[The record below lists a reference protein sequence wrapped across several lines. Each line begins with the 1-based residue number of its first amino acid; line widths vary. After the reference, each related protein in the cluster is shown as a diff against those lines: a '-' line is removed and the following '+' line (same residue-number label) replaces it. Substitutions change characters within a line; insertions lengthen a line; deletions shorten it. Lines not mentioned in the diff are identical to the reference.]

1 MFKRDSVE
9 RRRDLGNKIDAN
21 NPQFY
26 YAFQERYSKR
36 NRYDNFSV
44 LQGRKPQIE
53 KYAVVIPDFVKLT
66 YTCTIWT
73 DFIAQNNKLIE
84 MINYASD
91 TYWGDPERFK
101 FNARIDSYSN
111 TTEVIQGEDRTIKT
125 DFGLNLQGYLV
136 PDSLNQ
142 EIASGNINK
151 SFSRSKVV
159 FNTEIS
165 SVDTDIVTREEVR
178 SAPLGQLVQQVGLGV
193 GYQQVGLTNQIA

>member
-1 MFKRDSVE
+1 MPFKKDTLKE
-9 RRRDLGNKIDAN
+9 
-21 NPQFY
+21 
-26 YAFQERYSKR
+26 
-36 NRYDNFSV
+36 
-44 LQGRKPQIE
+44 IE

>member
-1 MFKRDSVE
+1 
-9 RRRDLGNKIDAN
+9 
-21 NPQFY
+21 
-26 YAFQERYSKR
+26 
-36 NRYDNFSV
+36 
-44 LQGRKPQIE
+44 
-53 KYAVVIPDFVKLT
+53 
-66 YTCTIWT
+66 
-73 DFIAQNNKLIE
+73 